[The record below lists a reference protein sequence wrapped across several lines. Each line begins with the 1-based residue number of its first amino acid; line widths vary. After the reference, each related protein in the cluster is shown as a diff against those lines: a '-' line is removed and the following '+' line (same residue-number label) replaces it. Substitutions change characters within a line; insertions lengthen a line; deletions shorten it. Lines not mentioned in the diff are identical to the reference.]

1 MKKNLKMVMAA
12 SFAILSTMPSFTTR
26 QAVISEN
33 AATASHKPLN
43 YAWYY
48 DEDLTDP
55 VGSVS
60 DINIE
65 VNRLQTL
72 FPGNIFTTNVSS
84 GLHGYEW
91 GYNSLVYTVV
101 IYSDR

>member
-26 QAVISEN
+26 QKVIEN
-33 AATASHKPLN
+33 LAADVSQKRLD
-43 YAWYY
+43 YVWYN
-48 DEDLTDP
+48 DEDMTDP
-55 VGSVS
+55 TGSICA
-60 DINIE
+60 INQE

-72 FPGNIFTTNVSS
+72 FPGNVFTTVFSS